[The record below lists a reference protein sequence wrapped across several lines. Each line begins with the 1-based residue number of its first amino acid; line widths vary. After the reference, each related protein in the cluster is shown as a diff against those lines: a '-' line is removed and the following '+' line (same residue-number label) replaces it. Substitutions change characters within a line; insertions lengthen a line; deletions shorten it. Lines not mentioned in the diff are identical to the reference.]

1 MGHLTGWLPPRD
13 DDFLDP
19 NGEQQSRQLRVDLID
34 LSRRMRSCCGLAELF
49 GSSQPSRLAMT
60 DFSAFA
66 VKLLGKYDSHDL
78 VDLSVED
85 VDMFRLVRFKNF
97 YAICTDWD
105 ETSCLVSNSSSRK
118 SQSRNQHHNLYVCD
132 MDLNR
137 VLIYDLENQKLKKI
151 LTGKSFK
158 MYRFI
163 YI

>member
-19 NGEQQSRQLRVDLID
+19 NGERRPRELRVDLID

-105 ETSCLVSNSSSRK
+105 ETSCLATTTNSIRK
-118 SQSRNQHHNLYVCD
+118 SRSRNHHNLFVCD

-151 LTGKSFK
+151 LTGKSFT
-158 MYRFI
+158 FI
-163 YI
+163 YFN